1 MDEFNDKG
9 YIFDK
14 FNNNNVSSTSV
25 VDNATT
31 SNNENNTES
40 NENLDKTETSENITD
55 DKVNLILYFY
65 FFY

>member
-14 FNNNNVSSTSV
+14 FNNNNNVSSSIT
-25 VDNATT
+25 DNATT

-40 NENLDKTETSENITD
+40 NDNLEKVETKENVTD
-55 DKVNLILYFY
+55 DK
-65 FFY
+65 